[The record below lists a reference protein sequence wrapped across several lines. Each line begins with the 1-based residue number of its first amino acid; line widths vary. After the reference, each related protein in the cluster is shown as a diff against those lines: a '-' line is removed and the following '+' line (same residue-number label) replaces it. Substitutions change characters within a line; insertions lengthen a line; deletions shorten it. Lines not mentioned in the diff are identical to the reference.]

1 MISDWPVYKDEWNSP
16 EAELA
21 IGSFQEVV
29 RGIRKYK
36 NQHECS
42 AEQKNTSDH
51 CWKRCCYLSDV

>member
-29 RGIRKYK
+29 PASVT
-36 NQHECS
+36 QEP
-42 AEQKNTSDH
+42 A
-51 CWKRCCYLSDV
+51 